1 MLKVPP
7 EFFSDIF
14 VIHIGKKLCYTMS
27 FLYSLQ
33 IMDSELMHSIVGSYL
48 KPPERVCVPSVTQ
61 SDESSQTHYSVNLEV
76 TSSKMLRSP
85 NSQGNA
91 NKKSYLKLEKLG
103 SMLYKTFHHM
113 VSFCF
118 LKS

>member
-48 KPPERVCVPSVTQ
+48 KPPERVCVPSVTLGLRWWRWGGRMGKPVLHGLKC
-61 SDESSQTHYSVNLEV
+61 SRLSGLNFAFQTL
-76 TSSKMLRSP
+76 LLCP
-85 NSQGNA
+85 P
-91 NKKSYLKLEKLG
+91 
-103 SMLYKTFHHM
+103 
-113 VSFCF
+113 
-118 LKS
+118 